1 MSVKSTMKALLA
13 EAPNSPLRNAYI
25 ARPVPGEGQILV
37 LVKASGV
44 NPLDLKIR
52 AGNAA
57 HASPDLF
64 DDAGN
69 IDADNGGKRVAG
81 M

>member
-13 EAPNSPLRNAYI
+13 EAPNSPLRKADI
-25 ARPVPGEGQILV
+25 ARPVPGEGQIMV
-37 LVKASGV
+37 RVKASGV

-57 HASPDLF
+57 HARHPLP
-64 DDAGN
+64 AIVG
-69 IDADNGGKRVAG
+69 IDMA
-81 M
+81 